1 MKNKTFKQVEVNN
14 RKYNFLDLPGTDYFK
29 FEIVNLRGSEIEKY
43 YNNRYNKNVFGI
55 THFVEHLSFRNTLD
69 YSSDE
74 LLSLLKSEGT
84 YNASTDYERVN
95 YWFKTISDNAELAI
109 KLVCNIALN
118 NLAKIT
124 EEEFQIEK
132 KVVFNEAKRYADDDA
147 TKFWFDSSAVIRGYN
162 IEDTVIGIPETIDT
176 FTLEDSKRIKDI
188 LMQGEHIFNIS
199 YDSDTISQEEIINLI
214 EEQLKRHSILN
225 ITDKVSNEVYNS
237 FIKYPVEGN
246 FIIESEAAQSMQLT
260 LFDVVTNYVTAS
272 ACNDYIANYA
282 KDSLEDVI
290 RERAGLTYSLSLYS
304 SYLNDKDYTFF
315 STDVSEGDE
324 ELLFKL
330 FGESLTSSI
339 ENWTTEEHERYLKVS
354 NLKRKM
360 NLIDLSNY
368 EYWFTLAVW
377 YPEITYRLKSIISKD
392 LDNGY
397 IALDNLYRTKEK
409 MEIYIKRLL
418 KVFKEN
424 NYTRAFN
431 KQ

>member
-55 THFVEHLSFRNTLD
+55 THLVEHLSFRNTLD

-95 YWFKTISDNAELAI
+95 YWFKTISDNTELAI

-118 NLAKIT
+118 NLSKVS

-147 TKFWFDSSAVIRGYN
+147 TKFLFDSSAVTRGYN
-162 IEDTVIGIPETIDT
+162 IEDTVIGIPETIDA

-199 YDSDTISQEEIINLI
+199 YDSNTISQEEIINLI
-214 EEQLKRHSILN
+214 EEQLARYNSLN
-225 ITDKVSNEVYNS
+225 IEEYINDGIYNS
-237 FIKYPVEGN
+237 FIKYPTIGN
-246 FIIESEAAQSMQLT
+246 FIIESEAAQSMQLA

-330 FGESLTSSI
+330 FEESLTSSI

-354 NLKRKM
+354 KLKRKM
-360 NLIDLSNY
+360 SLVNLSNY

-409 MEIYIKRLL
+409 MEIYMKRLL

-431 KQ
+431 KK